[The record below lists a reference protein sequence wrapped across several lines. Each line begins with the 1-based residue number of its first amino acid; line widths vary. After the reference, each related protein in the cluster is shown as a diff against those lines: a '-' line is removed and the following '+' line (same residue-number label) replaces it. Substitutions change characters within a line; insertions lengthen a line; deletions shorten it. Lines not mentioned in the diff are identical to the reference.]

1 MSVTITLSMKM
12 RMKISQT
19 RSGVIKMI
27 YLDNAATTKIH
38 PDVLSEMM
46 PYLTDEYGNAGTKYS
61 IGIKAYNA
69 VSKARRQVA
78 EFIQA
83 SPDQIIFTSSGSEA
97 NNLALNGTLKYIA
110 KKGKTRVL
118 VSGVEHDS
126 VLRAVEAINK
136 RNDFS
141 VGYIHVNKEGKIDV
155 PELMNQLSRKDVGLV
170 SVMYENNETGAVN
183 PISQV
188 GLLCK
193 RYKTLFH
200 TDCVQAAGWLPIDVD
215 EINCDFLSISSHK
228 IHGCKGVGAL
238 YVRNK
243 KILTPQILGGA
254 NQEFGYRA
262 GTENV
267 AGIVGFGKACELAK
281 DRLQDMS
288 REYNLKWVFWNK
300 LVEEANKFGIKE
312 LIHLNAIP
320 VDERSK
326 TISIRFDGVDSETLL
341 LLLDVYGICVSAGS
355 ACKSHETKPSKVL
368 LEIMSEEEARSTI
381 RVSFST
387 MNTEEEVLE
396 AAETLA
402 GCVSLLVNN
411 VI

>member
-1 MSVTITLSMKM
+1 
-12 RMKISQT
+12 
-19 RSGVIKMI
+19 MI

-38 PDVLSEMM
+38 PDVLKEMM
-46 PYLTDEYGNAGTKYS
+46 PYLTEEYGNAGTKYS
-61 IGIKAYNA
+61 IGTKAYNA
-69 VSKARRQVA
+69 ILKARRQVA

-97 NNLALNGTLKYIA
+97 NNLAINGSLKYIS
-110 KKGKTRVL
+110 KKGKNRIL
-118 VSGVEHDS
+118 VSSVEHDS
-126 VLRAVEAINK
+126 ILKTVDTINK

-155 PELMNQLSRKDVGLV
+155 AELMNQLSKNDVGLV

-183 PISQV
+183 PVSQV

-215 EINCDFLSISSHK
+215 EFNCDLLSISSHK

-243 KILTPQILGGA
+243 KILTPQIRGGA

-267 AGIVGFGKACELAK
+267 AGIVGFGAACELARE
-281 DRLQDMS
+281 RLRDMS

-300 LVEEANKFGIKE
+300 LSEEADKLGIKDI
-312 LIHLNAIP
+312 IHINATP

-326 TISIRFDGVDSETLL
+326 TLSIRFDGVDSETLL

-355 ACKSHETKPSKVL
+355 ACKSHETKPSQVL
-368 LEIMSEEEARSTI
+368 MEIMSEEEARSTI

-387 MNTEEEVLE
+387 MNTEEEVVE
-396 AAETLA
+396 AAETIV
-402 GCVSLLVNN
+402 GCVSLLVKNM
-411 VI
+411 I

>member
-1 MSVTITLSMKM
+1 
-12 RMKISQT
+12 
-19 RSGVIKMI
+19 MI

-38 PDVLSEMM
+38 PAVLDEMM
-46 PYLTDEYGNAGTKYS
+46 PYLTEEYGNAGTKYS
-61 IGIKAYNA
+61 IGTKAYNA
-69 VSKARRQVA
+69 VLKARRQVA
-78 EFIQA
+78 EFVQA

-97 NNLALNGTLKYIA
+97 NNLAINGSLKYIS
-110 KKGKTRVL
+110 KKGKTRIL
-118 VSGVEHDS
+118 VSSVEHDS
-126 VLRAVEAINK
+126 ILKNVEAINK

-141 VGYIHVNKEGKIDV
+141 VGYIHVNKEGKVDV
-155 PELMNQLSRKDVGLV
+155 PELMNQLSKKDVGLV

-183 PISQV
+183 PVAKI
-188 GLLCK
+188 GMLCK
-193 RYKTLFH
+193 RFKTLFH

-215 EINCDFLSISSHK
+215 DINCDLLSISSHK

-243 KILTPQILGGA
+243 KILTPQIIGGA

-267 AGIVGFGKACELAK
+267 AGIVGFGAACELAK
-281 DRLQDMS
+281 ERMRDMS

-300 LVEEANKFGIKE
+300 LSEEAAKLGIRDI
-312 LIHLNAIP
+312 IHINATP

-326 TISIRFDGVDSETLL
+326 TLSIRFDGVDSETLL
-341 LLLDVYGICVSAGS
+341 LLLDVYGVCVSAGS
-355 ACKSHETKPSKVL
+355 ACKSHETKPSQVL

-387 MNTEEEVLE
+387 MNTEEEVIE
-396 AAETLA
+396 AAETVA
-402 GCVSLLVNN
+402 GCVSLLINN
-411 VI
+411 VV